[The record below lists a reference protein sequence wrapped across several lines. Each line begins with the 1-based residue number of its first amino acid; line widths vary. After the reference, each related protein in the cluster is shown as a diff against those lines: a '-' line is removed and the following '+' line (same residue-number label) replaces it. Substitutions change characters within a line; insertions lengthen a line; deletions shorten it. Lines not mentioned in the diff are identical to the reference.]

1 LFAVSELLLDRPDT
15 IIAVAAA
22 VLKRRLVEII
32 VQRFPATGGALAV
45 KHDLREF
52 IVFLFVSLFAL
63 LGDLVE
69 FAATKICLYEIEPR
83 IATSPTT
90 HRPVRRPFEQC
101 QADPNLGFFSS

>member
-1 LFAVSELLLDRPDT
+1 
-15 IIAVAAA
+15 
-22 VLKRRLVEII
+22 